1 MPLQKHLNAGKIL
14 SGLLMGGGG
23 GGHQKDSEVV
33 CGMEI
38 KAPSA
43 FV

>member
-1 MPLQKHLNAGKIL
+1 MPLQKHRKAGKIL
-14 SGLLMGGGG
+14 PGLLME